1 MYPAYQLPVRVSR
14 NLLERNMH
22 FRALVHA
29 LLGLEGEEAGN
40 VCSTRTRTHLCIASF
55 LFLPAFRM
63 YSSAGTTSGYYT
75 IYAQGRET
83 NTRTPSAIRRGLFR
97 RPILLARSKTLNLKL
112 LSQRQ
117 AAAPSVVALHF
128 SREAGWVF
136 KQYPKFLTHR
146 IVNEYQ

>member
-1 MYPAYQLPVRVSR
+1 MLNKIMASTMVPSIVETVWLTRVGFPLGCLSSFR
-14 NLLERNMH
+14 RHLRRH
-22 FRALVHA
+22 FSKKDKMIT
-29 LLGLEGEEAGN
+29 G
-40 VCSTRTRTHLCIASF
+40 T
-55 LFLPAFRM
+55 PM

-146 IVNEYQ
+146 IVN